1 MSLRL
6 RALPPGGFAN
16 QAKPACSAAPVLK
29 LHVFR
34 PAFAALLAKHFSTI
48 GTNALHGKLLFCLS
62 HSSGFVIDGRALRKK
77 ITQGAAHDAG
87 KVQIILFRV
96 ALRLLPQF
104 VIESYG
110 FPMLKILS
118 HAGYPSLSDQ

>member
-1 MSLRL
+1 VSLRL

-16 QAKPACSAAPVLK
+16 QAKPAWSAAPVLK

-48 GTNALHGKLLFCLS
+48 GTNAPHGPLLSCLS
-62 HSSGFVIDGRALRKK
+62 HSSGFAIDVRALREK
-77 ITQGAAHDAG
+77 ITQGEAHYAG
-87 KVQIILFRV
+87 KVQIVLFRV

-104 VIESYG
+104 VIESDG

-118 HAGYPSLSDQ
+118 HAGHPSLSDK